1 MRPHAPSSRAY
12 FRIRISAID
21 ASFAVLSPLVA
32 LALRDAPVL
41 SDRSYS
47 LYLYW
52 TCCAFFS
59 LISFSFFRLEH
70 RGARYFSVD
79 DIFDIVKA
87 VVVAELLTATVLFSF
102 TRLEGIPRS
111 TLFIHSLILA
121 AALIAAR
128 TMAHLFE
135 YEQKRAYRRPT
146 KTKYAI
152 VIASNYLSSAFI
164 KWLETND
171 IEPKHV
177 LAILDDSEEMIGR
190 RISGVQV
197 LGSPLEIKQ
206 TVDEFVVHGVN
217 VDEVIVSGDENHV
230 AKPVLAEL
238 RKICRQDDIE
248 LTFMP
253 QLFQSTFR
261 QTANPKF
268 EPADSRQ
275 QPAFPLSAY
284 FGVKRTLDFVF
295 ALAILVLLMPLFM
308 CVSALVVLDVGTP
321 LLFWQRRLGQGGRA
335 FQIYK
340 FRTMRSPFDRFGEA
354 LPENFRL
361 SPIGRLLRNT
371 GMDELP
377 QLLNVLVGD
386 MSLIGPRPLL
396 PEDQP
401 ADPTIRLMV
410 RPGITGW
417 AQVNGGKQITSEEK
431 DDLDE
436 WYIQNASLSLDL
448 RILLLTCRYVFVGNR
463 PSASLSGKEAQSK
476 PGWWAGQSKFQS
488 R

>member
-12 FRIRISAID
+12 FRIRISVLD
-21 ASFAVLSPLVA
+21 ASFAIFSPLLA
-32 LALRDAPVL
+32 LVLRDAPVL
-41 SDRSYS
+41 SDKWSLFSYWACS
-47 LYLYW
+47 
-52 TCCAFFS
+52 TIFS
-59 LISFSFFRLEH
+59 LISFSIFRLEH

-87 VVVAELLTATVLFSF
+87 VVVAELLTATALFSF
-102 TRLEGIPRS
+102 TRLDGIPRS
-111 TLFIHSLILA
+111 TLFIHALILA

-135 YEQKRAYRRPT
+135 YERKRFHTRPI
-146 KTKYAI
+146 KAKYAI
-152 VIASNYLSSAFI
+152 VVASNYLSSAFI

-171 IEPKHV
+171 IEPKQV
-177 LAILDDSEEMIGR
+177 IAILDDSEEMIGR
-190 RISGVQV
+190 RISGVPI
-197 LGSPLEIKQ
+197 LGSPLKIKQ
-206 TVDEFVVHGVN
+206 TIDEFAVHGVK
-217 VDEVIVSGDENHV
+217 VDEVIVSGGESHL
-230 AKPVLAEL
+230 AKPLLTEL
-238 RKICRQDDIE
+238 RTICGQTDIE
-248 LTFMP
+248 LIFLP

-261 QTANPKF
+261 QAADPNIEPKGSQY
-268 EPADSRQ
+268 E
-275 QPAFPLSAY
+275 PAFPIPAY
-284 FGVKRTLDFVF
+284 FGVKRILDFVF
-295 ALAILVLLMPLFM
+295 ALVLLVSLLPLWI

-340 FRTMRSPFDRFGEA
+340 YRTMRTPFDRFGEA
-354 LPENFRL
+354 LPETLRL
-361 SPIGRLLRNT
+361 SPIGRLLRKS

-401 ADPTIRLMV
+401 ADPTVRLSV

-417 AQVNGGKQITSEEK
+417 AQVNGGKQITSEDK
-431 DDLDE
+431 GDLDE
-436 WYIQNASLSLDL
+436 WYIRNASPWLDL

-463 PSASLSGKEAQSK
+463 ASASG
-476 PGWWAGQSKFQS
+476 
-488 R
+488 